1 MSNQTIVPEGWRR
14 PRGYSN
20 AVVARGRQVYVAG
33 QVGWDAQEKF
43 VCADFAGQAAQALRN
58 VMEVLAA
65 ADAGPQH
72 IVRMTWYVVDK
83 QEYLASLQAVG
94 DAYRKTIGRH
104 FPAMTAV
111 EVTALIEDKARVEI
125 ECTAVVPDQEATG

>member
-1 MSNQTIVPEGWRR
+1 MCAGAIVLARI
-14 PRGYSN
+14 PRL
-20 AVVARGRQVYVAG
+20 VYGAE
-33 QVGWDAQEKF
+33 DAKGGA
-43 VCADFAGQAAQALRN
+43 CGSLRN
-58 VMEVLAA
+58 VVEVLAA

-94 DAYRKTIGRH
+94 DVYRKIIGRY

-111 EVTALIEDKARVEI
+111 EVTALIEDGARVEI